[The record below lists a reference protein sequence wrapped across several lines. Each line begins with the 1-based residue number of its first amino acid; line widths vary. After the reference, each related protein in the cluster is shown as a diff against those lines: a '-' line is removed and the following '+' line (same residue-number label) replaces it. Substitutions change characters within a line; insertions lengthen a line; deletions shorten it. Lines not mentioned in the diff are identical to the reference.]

1 PPYRGVSGFDT
12 IHLMLTEDPMP
23 PSRFHPRLPRD
34 LETICLHCLE
44 REPARRYAS
53 ALELADDLHHF
64 LNNEPITPRPTPASQ
79 PAWHR
84 ARRHPAIALLSGLI
98 VVGTLVSLTLVTW
111 LWRRAEAEQVRT
123 EEARQRALETA
134 GAEARTR
141 REAQRLST
149 RLLLERGV
157 NLCKDGDYGHGLLWL
172 TRALANAPAEDVK
185 LERSLRTLL
194 AGWSQQLHPCPQV
207 LPHP

>member
-1 PPYRGVSGFDT
+1 TGRPPYRGVSGIDT
-12 IHLMLTEDPMP
+12 IHLMLTEDPLP

-44 REPARRYAS
+44 REPGRRYAS
-53 ALELADDLHHF
+53 ALELADDLRHF
-64 LNNEPITPRPTPASQ
+64 LNNEPITARPTPA
-79 PAWHR
+79 WGR
-84 ARRHPAIALLSGLI
+84 AGTGAPRHPAIALLSGLM

-123 EEARQRALETA
+123 DEARQRAQETA
-134 GAEARTR
+134 DAEARTR

-157 NLCKDGDYGHGLLWL
+157 
-172 TRALANAPAEDVK
+172 
-185 LERSLRTLL
+185 SL
-194 AGWSQQLHPCPQV
+194 
-207 LPHP
+207 